1 VDLGF
6 IELIDWHA
14 GAVLTITV
22 VTFYLF
28 AKERLPVQS
37 TALLALLALML
48 LFGVFPY
55 RGGDRP
61 LGPEQ
66 FLAGFGNSALVTIC
80 FLMVLGQGLVT
91 TGALEPIV
99 RRLARLWSFAPQSAF
114 LLILVFCVAVSS
126 FVNDTPVVVLMMPV
140 LVAIAARTGTSPSRT
155 LLPMNYAVLIG
166 GMATTIGTSTNLLVV
181 GIAEKLGLPAF
192 GLFDFFHIV
201 AIAAAIALPYL
212 WLVVP
217 RLLPEDA
224 GGRPRGEP
232 LAFDAALEIH
242 DGGFAAGRELPQ
254 LGKRARGFRPL
265 HLLRGG
271 IDVVPLPDT
280 VLRAGD
286 RILVQAAPEDLRE
299 FSAALGAW
307 LHPRERDEIPGAP
320 DQIFAQALIT
330 TDADIAGIAP
340 SARHFSDQHRLA
352 VIGIHRPGRELPV
365 DPEQTMLR
373 PGDVVLVRG
382 HKDAVEALR
391 AQPGLL
397 MLDAMMVLPHTRRAP
412 IALAIM
418 IGVIALAATG
428 ILPMVLASAVG
439 VAAMLL
445 TGCLGWREATDAL
458 SSKVIMIVVASLALG
473 EALTVTGMIAGA
485 GHGLAFLHD
494 YVPSVVMLGALMLM
508 MTVITNFVS
517 NNAAAIIGTPVA
529 IAMAATMGIDPRP
542 FVLAVL
548 FGCNLCYATPMA
560 YQTNL
565 LVMSAGGYR
574 FNDFVRAGLPLTVLM
589 WIVLTWLL
597 AREYALI

>member
-1 VDLGF
+1 MDLGF
-6 IELIDWHA
+6 IDLIDWHA

-28 AKERLPVQS
+28 AKEQLPVQS

-48 LFGVFPY
+48 LFGIFPY
-55 RGGDRP
+55 RNGDRP

-80 FLMVLGQGLVT
+80 LLMVLGHGLST
-91 TGALEPIV
+91 TGALEPMV
-99 RRLARLWSFAPQSAF
+99 RRLARLWAF
-114 LLILVFCVAVSS
+114 LPQLAFLMILIFCVAVSG
-126 FVNDTPVVVLMMPV
+126 FVNDTPVVVMLIPV
-140 LVAIAARTGTSPSRT
+140 LVAIATRTGTSPSRT

-181 GIAEKLGLPAF
+181 GISASLGVPAF
-192 GLFDFFHIV
+192 GLFDFTHIV

-217 RLLPEDA
+217 RLLPKETSDNL
-224 GGRPRGEP
+224 RGEP
-232 LAFDAALEIH
+232 LTFDAALEIFE
-242 DGGFAAGRELPQ
+242 GGFAAGRELPQ
-254 LGKRARGFRPL
+254 LARRARGFRPL
-265 HLLRGG
+265 RIVRGG
-271 IDVVPLPDT
+271 IDIAPLPD
-280 VLRAGD
+280 LALQPGD
-286 RILVQAAPEDLRE
+286 RLLVQAAPEDLRE
-299 FSAALGAW
+299 YAASLGVW

-320 DQIFAQALIT
+320 DQTFAQALIT
-330 TDADIAGIAP
+330 TDADMGGTAP
-340 SARHFSDQHRLA
+340 SARRFADQHRLA
-352 VIGIHRPGRELPV
+352 VIGIRRPGRERPV
-365 DPEQTMLR
+365 DPDETTLR

-382 HKDAVEALR
+382 HKDSVEALGTS
-391 AQPGLL
+391 PGVL
-397 MLDAMMVLPHTRRAP
+397 MLDAMLELPHTRRAP

-418 IGVIALAATG
+418 TGVIAIAATG

-445 TGCLGWREATDAL
+445 TGCLGWREASDAL

-473 EALTVTGMIAGA
+473 EALTATGMIAGA
-485 GHGLAFLHD
+485 GTGLALLHD
-494 YVPSVVMLGALMLM
+494 YVPAAVMVAALMLV
-508 MTVITNFVS
+508 TAVITNFVS

-529 IAMAATMGIDPRP
+529 IAMAATMSVDPRP

-565 LVMSAGGYR
+565 LVMSAGGYK
-574 FNDFVRAGLPLTVLM
+574 FNDFVRAGLPLAILM

-597 AREYALI
+597 GREYGLL